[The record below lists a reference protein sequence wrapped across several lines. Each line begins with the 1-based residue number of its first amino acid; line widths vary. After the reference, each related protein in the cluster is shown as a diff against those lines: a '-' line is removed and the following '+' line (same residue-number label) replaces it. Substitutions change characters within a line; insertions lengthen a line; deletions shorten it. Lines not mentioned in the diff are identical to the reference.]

1 MWQKVRS
8 LNMGRHHSVL
18 SESVLGRGVAAGA
31 RDPRARGREWGGW
44 HSGSGRPQEAGKVE
58 ATRFVILVSKR
69 QGLGQSL
76 FWDSD
81 AAPTLAFQLL

>member
-1 MWQKVRS
+1 
-8 LNMGRHHSVL
+8 MGRHHSVL
-18 SESVLGRGVAAGA
+18 SESVPGRGVAAGA
-31 RDPRARGREWGGW
+31 RDPGAGGREWGGW
-44 HSGSGRPQEAGKVE
+44 HSGSGRPREAGKVEAGKVE